1 MISEKSIKFLVA
13 LLSTMVLVVVIIL
26 NRKIIEP
33 PAHIPSFV
41 YYLPGLNALL
51 NSISFFLLLFSLFFI
66 KRKNIHWHQQLNLWA
81 FFLSALFLISY
92 VIAHYFLPET
102 LYGDANHNGIL
113 EPQELERVSFSRKIY
128 LFILLTHI
136 ILAAV
141 TFPLVLMAFYFGL
154 NKKTDK
160 HRKVVRWAYPLW
172 LYVCFTGPIV
182 YVFLRPYY
190 GF

>member
-1 MISEKSIKFLVA
+1 MISEKSIKFIVA
-13 LLSTMVLVVVIIL
+13 LLSTIVLAVVLIL

-33 PAHIPSFV
+33 PLHIPSFV
-41 YYLPGLNALL
+41 YYLPALNAIL
-51 NSISFFLLLFSLFFI
+51 NSMSFLLLLFSLFSI
-66 KRKNIHWHQQLNLWA
+66 KRKNIHWHKKLNLWA

-113 EPQELERVSFSRKIY
+113 EAQELERVRVSRKMY

-154 NKKTDK
+154 NKKIDK
-160 HRKVVRWAYPLW
+160 HRKIVRWAYPLW